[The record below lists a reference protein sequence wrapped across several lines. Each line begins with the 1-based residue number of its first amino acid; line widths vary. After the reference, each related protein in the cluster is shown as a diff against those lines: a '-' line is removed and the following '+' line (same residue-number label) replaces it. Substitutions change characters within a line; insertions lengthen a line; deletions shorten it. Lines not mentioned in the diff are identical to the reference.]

1 MRRVFPFPSSLTD
14 VSIMF
19 LVGGFAES
27 PFLQQE
33 LRRSFGNSMRIIIP
47 QDVALTILKG
57 AVLFGLDPTVV
68 TVRRSRLTYGIGVLN
83 RFELEIQ

>member
-1 MRRVFPFPSSLTD
+1 
-14 VSIMF
+14 MF

-33 LRRSFGNSMRIIIP
+33 LRRSFGESMRIIIP

-57 AVLFGLDPTVV
+57 AVVFGLDPTVV

-83 RFELEIQ
+83 RSVTCSTTTSLINQ